1 MTARVVD
8 QSLLAETGLEPDA
21 RPRLDRALALLS
33 SRHRDGTAEER
44 SKAALEF
51 IGVLDDDAC
60 ATRLTPALRSE
71 LVRAV
76 LELGYP
82 WALYL
87 KSEDVQL
94 VSRSARP
101 RTARRALAAGLVAL
115 VCGVM
120 VSGLGFAGRSSA
132 GVGEVTERTQ
142 QTAPEQ
148 PRRAVFPPAEAC
160 WPVVTSLG
168 GGRYVNVKPVREVH
182 FEPLV
187 FWQDDG
193 RTTTTRPR
201 RIPSLPRTAIGGW
214 LDPTR
219 ELERLGAKD
228 HWEQVIEQGDACRRA
243 DPLRLDCL
251 AHVASAHARLSRLE
265 PAPHQP
271 AMVSR
276 LAELRRLEHERAA
289 RALYRRYLSIAPSND
304 GHAPKIVRL
313 LRQDGDWVEWTT
325 GDLVAKELKALFET
339 ASCDS
344 DECLER
350 RSENWARRARRTGD
364 PDDRAV
370 ADQARR
376 QLDEWRALVATDRS
390 TP

>member
-1 MTARVVD
+1 MTARVVER
-8 QSLLAETGLEPDA
+8 SLLAETGLEPAA
-21 RPRLDRALALLS
+21 RPRIDRALALLS
-33 SRHRDGTAEER
+33 SRHRDGTADER
-44 SKAALEF
+44 SKTALEF

-60 ATRLTPALRSE
+60 TAKLTPELRSE
-71 LVRAV
+71 FVKAV

-87 KSEDVQL
+87 KSEDAQL

-101 RTARRALAAGLVAL
+101 PTARRALVAGLVAL
-115 VCGVM
+115 VCGVA
-120 VSGLGFAGRSSA
+120 VSGLGFASRSSA
-132 GVGEVTERTQ
+132 NVGEVTERAN
-142 QTAPEQ
+142 QTESEQ
-148 PRRAVFPPAEAC
+148 PLPAVFPPTEAC

-168 GGRYVNVKPVREVH
+168 DGRYVNVKPVREVH

-187 FWQDDG
+187 YWQDDG

-201 RIPSLPRTAIGGW
+201 RIPSLPRPAIGGW
-214 LDPTR
+214 LDPALV
-219 ELERLGAKD
+219 LERLVAKD
-228 HWEQVIEQGDACRRA
+228 HWETVIEQGDACRKA

-251 AHVASAHARLSRLE
+251 AHVAAAHARLSRLE

-271 AMVSR
+271 AIASR

-289 RALYRRYLSIAPSND
+289 RAMYRRYLSLAPSSD

-325 GDLVAKELKALFET
+325 GDLAATELKALTET
-339 ASCDS
+339 AYCDS

-364 PDDRAV
+364 PDDV
-370 ADQARR
+370 ALAAQARR
-376 QLDEWRALVATDRS
+376 QLDAWRALVTNDRS
-390 TP
+390 PQ

>member
-1 MTARVVD
+1 MSARVVEE
-8 QSLLAETGLEPDA
+8 SLLAETGLEPDQ
-21 RPRLDRALALLS
+21 RSRLDRALALLS
-33 SRHRDGTAEER
+33 SCHRVVTPEER

-60 ATRLTPALRSE
+60 TTRLTPVLRSK
-71 LVRAV
+71 LVKAV

-94 VSRSARP
+94 VTRSARP

-115 VCGVM
+115 VCGVA
-120 VSGLGFAGRSSA
+120 VSGLGLTNDSSA
-132 GVGEVTERTQ
+132 DVADITERARQ
-142 QTAPEQ
+142 IAPK
-148 PRRAVFPPAEAC
+148 PRAVFPPAEAC

-168 GGRYVNVKPVREVH
+168 DGRYVNVKPVREVH

-187 FWQDDG
+187 FWREDG
-193 RTTTTRPR
+193 RSPLTTTRPR
-201 RIPSLPRTAIGGW
+201 RLPTLGRPAIGGW
-214 LDPTR
+214 LDPAR
-219 ELERLGAKD
+219 ELERLVAKD
-228 HWEQVIEQGDACRRA
+228 HWEQVIEQGDACRKA

-251 AHVASAHARLSRLE
+251 AHVAAAHARLSRLE

-271 AMVSR
+271 AIASR
-276 LAELRRLEHERAA
+276 LFELRRLEHDRAA
-289 RALYRRYLSIAPSND
+289 RALYRRYLSIAPTSD

-339 ASCDS
+339 AYCDS
-344 DECLER
+344 DQCLER
-350 RSENWARRARRTGD
+350 RTETWARRAQRTGD
-364 PDDRAV
+364 PDDA
-370 ADQARR
+370 ALAAKARR
-376 QLDEWRALVATDRS
+376 QVDEWRALVTTDRS
-390 TP
+390 PQ

>member
-1 MTARVVD
+1 MTARVVEH
-8 QSLLAETGLEPDA
+8 SPLAETGLEPDA

-60 ATRLTPALRSE
+60 ATRLTPALRRE
-71 LVRAV
+71 LVNAV

-87 KSEDVQL
+87 QSDDVQL

-115 VCGVM
+115 VCGVA
-120 VSGLGFAGRSSA
+120 VSGLGLASGSSA
-132 GVGEVTERTQ
+132 DVGEVTERAQ
-142 QTAPEQ
+142 Q
-148 PRRAVFPPAEAC
+148 PRRTVFPPAEAC

-168 GGRYVNVKPVREVH
+168 GGRYMNVKPVREVH

-187 FWQDDG
+187 FWREDSISPL
-193 RTTTTRPR
+193 TTTRPR
-201 RIPSLPRTAIGGW
+201 RIPSLPRPATSGW

-219 ELERLGAKD
+219 ELERLVAKD
-228 HWEQVIEQGDACRRA
+228 HWEQVIQQGDACRRA

-251 AHVASAHARLSRLE
+251 AHVAAAHARLSRLE
-265 PAPHQP
+265 PAPYQP
-271 AMVSR
+271 AIVSR
-276 LAELRRLEHERAA
+276 LAALRRLEHERAA
-289 RALYRRYLSIAPSND
+289 RALYRRYLSIAPSSD

-339 ASCDS
+339 AYCDS
-344 DECLER
+344 DECLKR
-350 RSENWARRARRTGD
+350 RTETWARRAQRTGD
-364 PDDRAV
+364 PDDA
-370 ADQARR
+370 ALAAKARR
-376 QLDEWRALVATDRS
+376 QLDEWRALVTNDRS
-390 TP
+390 PQ

>member
-1 MTARVVD
+1 M
-8 QSLLAETGLEPDA
+8 LAEADHHAVEPDP
-21 RPRLDRALALLS
+21 RPRIDQALARLASLAS
-33 SRHRDGTAEER
+33 AGTGEER

-71 LVRAV
+71 LVKAV

-101 RTARRALAAGLVAL
+101 RAARRAVVAGLVAL
-115 VCGVM
+115 VCGM
-120 VSGLGFAGRSSA
+120 AVSVFGFASQA
-132 GVGEVTERTQ
+132 AAPVGDVTEPATKAERV
-142 QTAPEQ
+142 Q
-148 PRRAVFPPAEAC
+148 PPRAVPAAEVC
-160 WPVVTSLG
+160 GPVLTSLENS
-168 GGRYVNVKPVREVH
+168 RYVNVKPVREVH

-187 FWQDDG
+187 YWQDDG

-219 ELERLGAKD
+219 ELERLVAKD
-228 HWEQVIEQGDACRRA
+228 HWEQVIDKGDACRRA

-251 AHVASAHARLSRLE
+251 AHVAAAHARLSRLE

-271 AMVSR
+271 AIVSR
-276 LAELRRLEHERAA
+276 LFELRRLEHERAA
-289 RALYRRYLSIAPSND
+289 RALYRRYLSIAPSSD

-339 ASCDS
+339 AYCDS
-344 DECLER
+344 DECLQR

-376 QLDEWRALVATDRS
+376 QLDAWRARVTNDRS
-390 TP
+390 PQ